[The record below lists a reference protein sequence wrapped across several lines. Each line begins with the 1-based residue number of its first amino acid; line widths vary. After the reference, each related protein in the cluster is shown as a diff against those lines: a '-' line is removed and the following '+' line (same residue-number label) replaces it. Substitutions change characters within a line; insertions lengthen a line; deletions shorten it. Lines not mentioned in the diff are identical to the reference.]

1 MRARQQIDTQS
12 VAARERPGFF
22 ADWLDRLFHG
32 LKTDNYG
39 DTDFDG
45 RCETLLAGDVVLTRL
60 EADRHRV
67 VRSAGQA
74 RHNDAGYLKIVAPL
88 TGCAGVEQ
96 AGRETWVTP
105 DQWSLY
111 DTTAA
116 YAVANPVR
124 VEHLIVMLPRERI
137 AERGVALEPLV
148 ARRLGGSGGVSRLA
162 LDTMRSAWR
171 ELPGMGDIAARGVGD
186 AITQLVH
193 LSMLELAG
201 RETGLTQREALRER
215 IKQHVAAHLAD
226 PALSV
231 DGIAAALA
239 CSRRQ
244 LYNAF
249 AEEPDGVA
257 GYVLRQR
264 LEACRRAID
273 GRVGV
278 QQSLTDIAFAHG
290 FSSMAHFSRAFRA
303 FAGVPPSEYRRQPSA
318 SAVAADR
325 AGFASATAPRLRG
338 GRNAAPRSGSTRRR
352 RRGRRC
358 RTPCRGRG
366 WCERTAARA

>member
-1 MRARQQIDTQS
+1 MPLRQSTMNTEA
-12 VAARERPGFF
+12 VPVRERAGYF
-22 ADWLDRLFHG
+22 ADWVDRLFHG
-32 LKTDNYG
+32 LKSDLYG
-39 DTDFDG
+39 DATVDG
-45 RCETLLAGDVVLTRL
+45 RSETLYAGDVVLTRL
-60 EADRHRV
+60 EASRHRV
-67 VRSAGQA
+67 VRSPGLA
-74 RHNDAGYLKIVAPL
+74 RRNEAGYLKIVAPL

-96 AGRETWVTP
+96 AGRETWITP

-111 DTTAA
+111 DTTQA

-137 AERGVALEPLV
+137 AERGIALEPLV

-162 LDTMRSAWR
+162 LDTMRGAWR

-201 RETGLTQREALRER
+201 RETGLSQREALRER

-226 PALSV
+226 PELSV
-231 DGIAAALA
+231 DAIAVALG

-264 LEACRRAID
+264 LEACRLALEDRA
-273 GRVGV
+273 GAQR
-278 QQSLTDIAFAHG
+278 SLTEIAFAHG
-290 FSSMAHFSRAFRA
+290 FSNMAHFSRVFRGH
-303 FAGVPPSEYRRQPSA
+303 AGLPPSDYRR
-318 SAVAADR
+318 R
-325 AGFASATAPRLRG
+325 ALA
-338 GRNAAPRSGSTRRR
+338 
-352 RRGRRC
+352 
-358 RTPCRGRG
+358 
-366 WCERTAARA
+366 